1 MKKYFWILKL
11 CLLIQGISLGLYQWI
26 FESPMG
32 SFLFLNM
39 DLPEKYAYGI
49 DDVAGALVIVAS
61 ILSLFWKNFGIFL
74 FIFLCFF
81 MFAMFQ
87 TIIGGLPNTNL
98 TLFAHAARFLTPIG
112 FYFLLRNSKSGIT
125 ILKVGVSI
133 TFIAHGIECLYKDP
147 SFVDYLI
154 YAFKGLNEEGANNIL
169 LIIGTLDILVG
180 VISLILVN
188 PWIYFYM
195 AFWGF
200 FTASYRVLYEGNPG
214 YFSMLMRTSHYLVP
228 LFLVLYVL
236 RFSPKRRRIYEYN

>member
-1 MKKYFWILKL
+1 MKKYFWLLKL

-39 DLPEKYAYGI
+39 DLPEKYAYGT
-49 DDVAGALVIVAS
+49 DDVVGVLLIVAS
-61 ILSLFWKNFGIFL
+61 ILSLFWKNLGIFL

-87 TIIGGLPNTNL
+87 TIIGGLPHTNL
-98 TLFAHAARFLTPIG
+98 TLFAHAARYLTPIG

-125 ILKVGVSI
+125 ILKVGVSL

-147 SFVDYLI
+147 FFVDYLI
-154 YAFKGLNEEGANNIL
+154 YALKRFSLNEDGANNLLL
-169 LIIGTLDILVG
+169 LIGMVDILVG

-188 PWIYFYM
+188 PWVYFYM

-200 FTASYRVLYEGNPG
+200 FTASYRVLYEGDLG
-214 YFSMLMRTSHYLVP
+214 YLSMLMRSSHYFVP
-228 LFLVLYVL
+228 LFLGLYVL
-236 RFSPKRRRIYEYN
+236 KFSKKRVNL